1 MKIKVQLPLLI
12 IVAGVLFTLYLQ
24 TQIPP
29 DVYFSGDAGL
39 KALLAQQLS
48 TDFRFDLIPPS
59 AEWVRTLWERG
70 LYPYEEPFVYNVAN
84 RYYITF
90 PYTFPLVTAP
100 FYGLF
105 GYRGLYA
112 VPLIAVWVTW
122 CVFYWVCRRLQL
134 NSAYTSVA
142 LVMLIFASP
151 LTLYSAMYWEHTLAV
166 SLAFSGLAL
175 LFPVS
180 KSTAK
185 AIISGCLIGLSVWF
199 RPEFLCMAAL
209 ISIIVYLVPRSL
221 VKRRTLGQIFRLD
234 NFINRTKFSFVASLF
249 TTIGLFFIFNKLIY
263 GYFLGI
269 HAIQVVEETVLTQK
283 LQNTIN
289 NFEGLQIALFR
300 FFPIVYFA
308 IFFLILYLL
317 NKKNIRSTFSLAIIY
332 LSCFLFISGVSFL
345 VPPGTAGSIPGGKQ
359 WGPRFILILVPVISL
374 LVVKEFAYI
383 SKKAAPVYKYI
394 SIPLISLL
402 LSVGIYRNTYLGT
415 DYIQQNYQGI
425 APVVQFLNQSS
436 AQAIAVSHQF
446 VAQALEPSVQQKWFF
461 KVEDRQDLVQ
471 LGAALVEQGKQSF
484 LYLCYP
490 YRSCELPKAASET
503 EFIQNNQKFTIQLSH
518 QGEVGKYPIYKAS
531 IVNK

>member
-1 MKIKVQLPLLI
+1 MKIKLPLLI

-100 FYGLF
+100 FYALF

-112 VPLIAVWVTW
+112 VPLISMWVTW

-134 NSAYTSVA
+134 NYAYTSVA
-142 LVMLIFASP
+142 LVILIFASP

-180 KSTAK
+180 QSIGK

-199 RPEFLCMAAL
+199 RPEFLCMAVL
-209 ISIIVYLVPRSL
+209 MSILVYLVPRSL
-221 VKRRTLGQIFRLD
+221 VKHRTLGQIFSLG
-234 NFINRTKFSFVASLF
+234 NFIGKTKISFVVSLF

-269 HAIQVVEETVLTQK
+269 HAIQVVEDTTLTQK
-283 LQNTIN
+283 LQNTLK
-289 NFEGLQIALFR
+289 NFEELQTVLFR
-300 FFPIVYFA
+300 FFPVVYFVL
-308 IFFLILYLL
+308 FFLILYFL
-317 NKKNIRSTFSLAIIY
+317 NKKIIKSAFSLAVVY
-332 LSCFLFISGVSFL
+332 TSCFLFIIGVSFL

-359 WGPRFILILVPVISL
+359 WGPRFLLILAPIISL

-383 SKKAAPVYKYI
+383 SKKAAPVYKYV

-402 LSVGIYRNTYLGT
+402 LSVGIYRNSYLGT
-415 DYIQQNYQGI
+415 DYLQDNYQGI
-425 APVVQFLNQSS
+425 LPTVQFLNQSS
-436 AQAIAVSHQF
+436 AQAIAVSHQY

-461 KVEDRQDLVQ
+461 KVEDRQDLIQ
-471 LGAALVEQGKQSF
+471 LGTALVEQGKQTF

-490 YRSCELPKAASET
+490 YRSCELPET
-503 EFIQNNQKFTIQLSH
+503 ALKTDFIQNNQKFTIRLSH
-518 QGEVGKYPIYKAS
+518 LGEVGKYPIYKAS

>member
-1 MKIKVQLPLLI
+1 MKIKLPLLI

-48 TDFRFDLIPPS
+48 THWRFDLIPP
-59 AEWVRTLWERG
+59 AAQWVRTLWERG

-90 PYTFPLVTAP
+90 PFTFPLVTAP
-100 FYGLF
+100 FYRLF

-112 VPLIAVWVTW
+112 VPLISIWVTW
-122 CVFYWVCRRLQL
+122 FVFYWVCRRLQL

-142 LVMLIFASP
+142 LVTIIFASP

-166 SLAFSGLAL
+166 ALAFSGLAL

-180 KSTAK
+180 KSIGK

-199 RPEFLCMAAL
+199 RPEFLCMAVL
-209 ISIIVYLVPRSL
+209 MSIVVYLVPRSL
-221 VKRRTLGQIFRLD
+221 VKYRTLRQIFSLSNLTNRIKLS
-234 NFINRTKFSFVASLF
+234 FIASLF
-249 TTIGLFFIFNKLIY
+249 STIGLFFIFNKLIY

-269 HAIQVVEETVLTQK
+269 HAIQVVEDTALTQK

-289 NFEGLQIALFR
+289 NFEGLQTALFR
-300 FFPIVYFA
+300 FLPIVYFV

-317 NKKNIRSTFSLAIIY
+317 NKKIIRSTFSLAIIY
-332 LSCFLFISGVSFL
+332 LSCFLFILGVSFL

-359 WGPRFILILVPVISL
+359 WGPRFLLILVPIISL

-394 SIPLISLL
+394 SIPIISLL
-402 LSVGIYRNTYLGT
+402 LSVGIYRNTYLGINYLQ
-415 DYIQQNYQGI
+415 DNYQGI
-425 APVVQFLNQSS
+425 LPTVQFLNQSS
-436 AQAIAVSHQF
+436 TQAIAVSHQF
-446 VAQALEPSVQQKWFF
+446 VAQALEPSVQRKWFL

-490 YRSCELPKAASET
+490 YRSCELPEAAPET
-503 EFIQNNQKFTIQLSH
+503 DFIQNNQKFTIKLSH
-518 QGEVGKYPIYKAS
+518 LGEVGKYPIYKAS